1 MSVKASHAK
10 SVIFAPGPANRSPAW
25 KPNHDPHQNVTIM
38 PLTINDTTLT
48 SDQNPHTAR
57 QAPGRPHQRKVSWLP
72 GQILDRTTA
81 NTAMLLAAVTAR
93 GDLHQGHRLWPRI
106 QCWAAELGL
115 TGPEAIAQATEPP
128 RYLDPRHE
136 RASGHPD
143 KEAAD

>member
-1 MSVKASHAK
+1 M
-10 SVIFAPGPANRSPAW
+10 IFAPEAANRSPAW
-25 KPNHDPHQNVTIM
+25 KPNHDPHQKVTIM

-72 GQILDRTTA
+72 GQLLDRNTA
-81 NTAMLLAAVTAR
+81 ITAMLLAIAGTIAR
-93 GDLHQGHRLWPRI
+93 GDLHPGHRLWPHI
-106 QCWAAELGL
+106 QGWEAELGL
-115 TGPEAIAQATEPP
+115 TGPEAIAQATQPP
-128 RYLDPRHE
+128 RDPDPHHE